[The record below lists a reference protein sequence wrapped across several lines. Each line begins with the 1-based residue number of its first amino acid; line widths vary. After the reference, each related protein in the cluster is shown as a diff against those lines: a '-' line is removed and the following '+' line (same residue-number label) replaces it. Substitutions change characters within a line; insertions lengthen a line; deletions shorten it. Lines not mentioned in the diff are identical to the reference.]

1 MATIQLP
8 ELLMPAG
15 NRAKLEMAFQF
26 GADAVFVGAGGFSLR
41 PKGVE
46 FDPEGLAAATK
57 RAHELGKKLYVALNS
72 LIFNR
77 DLPVLGAWFEATR
90 RIDFDA
96 LIVADLA
103 VFSLARSL
111 RPDVA
116 IHISTQMSTA
126 NSLSARFLKDAGASR
141 VILARETSLA
151 DASAIAAEA
160 GIEVEV
166 FAHGAMCVAVS
177 GRCLLSAHLCGHSG
191 STGECKQSCRWEWQ
205 LIEKKRP
212 GEALDVF
219 EEGGKTIFLGSKD
232 LCLIEHIPAL
242 VQSGVSSL
250 KVEGRMK
257 SEYYVANVARVYRHA
272 LDTYAS
278 DPESYVFD
286 PLWLEELGA
295 VSHRPYETGF
305 AFGYPQ
311 AAPQRLQTHNHPVS
325 DCQVVG
331 YVRATEAGQTWLET
345 RNRFA
350 VGDRVEWL
358 APGLRNGT
366 VGITAMTDEEGV
378 PIEKNVAGKRV
389 RVQFDEPVPENAIL
403 RRRV

>member
-1 MATIQLP
+1 
-8 ELLMPAG
+8 MPAG
-15 NRAKLEMAFQF
+15 NRAKLEMALQF

-46 FDPEGLAAATK
+46 FGPEALAEATERTHAA
-57 RAHELGKKLYVALNS
+57 GKKIYVALNS

-77 DLPVLGAWFEATR
+77 DLPSLEAWFEATAH
-90 RIDFDA
+90 IAFDA

-103 VFSLARSL
+103 VFSLARSR

-126 NSLSARFLKDAGASR
+126 NTLSARFLKDAGAAR

-151 DASAIAAEA
+151 DAATIAAEA

-191 STGECKQSCRWEWQ
+191 NTGQCKQSCRWEWQ
-205 LIEKKRP
+205 LVEKKRP

-219 EEGGKTIFLGSKD
+219 EEGGRTIFLGSKD

-242 VQSGVSSL
+242 VQSGVCSL

-272 LDTYAS
+272 LDTYAA
-278 DPESYVFD
+278 DPENYVYD
-286 PLWLEELGA
+286 PLWLEELEA

-305 AFGYPQ
+305 AFGYPS
-311 AAPQRLQTHNHPVS
+311 AAPETLQTHNRPVS

-331 YVRATEAGQTWLET
+331 YVRETEAGLTWLET

-350 VGDRVEWL
+350 VGDRVEWI
-358 APGLRNGT
+358 APGLRNGS
-366 VGITAMTDEEGV
+366 VAIEAMSDEAGE
-378 PIEKNVAGKRV
+378 PLLKNIAGNRV
-389 RVQFDEPVPENAIL
+389 RVRFDAVVPENAIL
-403 RRRV
+403 RRRL